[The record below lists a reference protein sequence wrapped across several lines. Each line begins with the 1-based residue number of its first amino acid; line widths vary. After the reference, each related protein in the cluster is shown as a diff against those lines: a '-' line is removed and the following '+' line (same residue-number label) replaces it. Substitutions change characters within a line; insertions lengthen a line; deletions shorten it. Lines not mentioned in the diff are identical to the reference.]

1 MCCRPIR
8 RAGAFA
14 ALKSDGSVVTWGT
27 ELYGGNSCPADL
39 QQVLQVCGSASAF
52 AALTLNGSLIA
63 WGHPFGG
70 GLAPS
75 LHDVFATFPSAELR
89 EVADGREESGGEG
102 PTGPGSP
109 EELIW
114 ENVRDASL
122 HETALKRTWQV
133 QVLLLSNLPRT
144 ASVVWYTTLRE
155 SAVASHRLQVAFASG
170 CLFLLSLALLCFHKL
185 CRTRPG
191 LVLTLEMV
199 TAAYTAL
206 ESIVWSHGQQE
217 MMASVLL
224 VYIVC
229 FFILRT
235 HPVPILL
242 QVVSFNLLLYM
253 PWTSMLISNP
263 FRVKLLLFSLW
274 LLFASTGYLTSFMR
288 KIHAVKTGAVG
299 EARTG
304 PRGCWPRLA
313 SSMDP
318 AVHGA
323 EIMAR
328 RLGLLWGEDVPLV
341 MFSSLPP
348 LLTASYAFWIRS
360 AQCFSGDK
368 TEDDRK
374 FEPVAFAVYA
384 DALLWLT
391 LVQCL
396 MAAATITLAS
406 THPLCA
412 LLGAAALLAGASLVA
427 VINSR
432 FDVKVL
438 IAWVLIIA
446 VVTAQMVCHTLD
458 YLHLF
463 QLLRPSARDHAQSL
477 ELSTP
482 SSHELEGHQTRM
494 EPGMPARWPQDSAQM
509 MKLSLKLSRLGPSSG
524 SRSSGPSS
532 EGPTEVHMPNGRR
545 STSKAAGTI
554 LAGSAV
560 AVVRHG
566 EREDTV
572 WNSLWYQKQ
581 HPYDCP
587 ITAEG
592 VRQARDI
599 AKSLH
604 ACSNFGIVVSSPYLR
619 CVQTAV
625 IIAERLG
632 LMVLLDHELGEVFG
646 RSVFS
651 DMSMFQDGV
660 ITPWR
665 SRRTL
670 YETMKQ
676 WKPEGCMNCKTPVQ
690 HVCWKRI
697 LGQPPVAGESLSD
710 ARKRYAR
717 RFLTYLARSRRA
729 EKNVVVVSHGH
740 MMEASA
746 PLRPSSG
753 VAAMEFRPE
762 RRAPGDFGDMKGITQ
777 DEISKLQK
785 AMKQKEFRDH
795 IDEYTRELLIDTA
808 SDGLSQQFLK
818 GHEEVSKDYKVMQRM
833 ACKGGQPMPMS
844 VRAEL
849 LKGQHRAPKKAPSR
863 DAITPAELKEMREN
877 TKRKKKTLSGV
888 PKEEEEDESKVEK
901 KKASPLEP
909 GRIRVPAHRL
919 IHSGHL
925 DLSDFMEVNG
935 RADPNLVNSIPR
947 FLRLVVELPTVKR
960 SSEIKMEVTSDNVVV
975 EVDGKFYLDM
985 PLPYEVNESS
995 GSAKFDKAKQ
1005 TLTLEL
1011 PVVPK
1016 MPKPEALAAARRLQG
1031 LHGNLVEEE
1040 KDLEGLE
1047 ELEDSRANSYFFGT
1061 GSEGLGYYR
1070 DLRQPRQRPRPRPP
1084 PQEVLDLPL
1093 VEEVVIVPAP
1103 LPEYARDFMETSSA
1117 LTTRLPADEV
1127 EVEQEEPELLHQ
1139 LGRQNLLLRIPLPH
1153 QSFADLRL
1161 SAVGRRLTIS
1171 FCTRSASASTAS
1183 TASRWRRRSLR
1194 RTLGGQVDL
1203 QQSYADVI
1211 GSKETS
1217 ELQVVL
1223 RKAIKEESWE
1233 SAFFRTNEPDRA
1245 EADEA
1250 VALGLAAAP
1259 ETEDAP
1265 TSTPSVAPEDSAP
1278 RAPEVDAADDAAPV
1292 EDSAELDVAQPMVQ
1306 DTTEASALRQVDASA
1321 AVQSAMVMGQ
1331 AVLLQNRLMYQL
1343 LPLPGCTSKTSH
1355 SKAPAWRG
1363 SVHVVPGLKVLPS
1376 TCSERVNHVPFCG
1389 GFLAQL
1395 TSRDG
1400 AEEGGLDS
1408 AQEEKLNRKHQPLEE
1423 KRKKFLTQL
1432 KVDRLTWEYIQHLL
1446 GELPDTA
1453 MVGRARSDSAG
1464 TAMTARTDASDPRT
1478 GARRVRMEHA
1488 RRQQAERAAT
1498 LEKANPI
1505 SLQSNP
1511 LLSRRQRM
1519 GRLGEEEAVDTAPAP
1534 VRGRLPLQNNPL
1546 LNRRPKLASPA
1557 ADGAEQKGVSLQS
1570 NPLLNR
1576 RPKADEAGVSLQ
1588 GNSLRQ
1594 NLAAQADADGR
1605 DRPPVPLQSN
1615 PLLMRRQ
1622 KLSEK
1627 TADAGASTSGRVREV
1642 SNS

>member
-1 MCCRPIR
+1 MNAKLCKRPEDVTPGSQCKVIDHSEDQH
-8 RAGAFA
+8 GCYKTA
-14 ALKSDGSVVTWGT
+14 AILGK
-27 ELYGGNSCPADL
+27 DL
-39 QQVLQVCGSASAF
+39 WISSTCEAK
-52 AALTLNGSLIA
+52 NGVRCM
-63 WGHPFGG
+63 
-70 GLAPS
+70 GLAVGGKLAEEKNLRIPIIVDLVGTPVIKGKKPMQDDS
-75 LHDVFATFPSAELR
+75 LAAVAAAIAIQGFPSAELR

-102 PTGPGSP
+102 TLFPAPGNLHRPHFDPTFQKSLEGGAVRGAASTSTSVYPADALLPVNGIHVGRSPSKKGDEDTLKNNESVVGEKDACGVGRVALRALSCMEHRGACSGGMDSGLGPTGPGSP

-114 ENVRDASL
+114 ENVRD
-122 HETALKRTWQV
+122 V

-253 PWTSMLISNP
+253 PWTSQSSEKGRIRMPTWWDLEGGMLISNP

-323 EIMAR
+323 EIMARSFRRAWSNAGCLWVGHLICLDLLGEMRDEQLWNCSTELMAPAISCGACLFTVIWGLEGRRSQR

-482 SSHELEGHQTRM
+482 SSHELEGSHLDGSRM
-494 EPGMPARWPQDSAQM
+494 SRIGSLPIFEKVTTARMPAPTSKAT
-509 MKLSLKLSRLGPSSG
+509 SSGLGPSSG

-572 WNSLWYQKQ
+572 WNSLWYQSDDAKQ

-740 MMEASA
+740 MMEA
-746 PLRPSSG
+746 
-753 VAAMEFRPE
+753 
-762 RRAPGDFGDMKGITQ
+762 
-777 DEISKLQK
+777 
-785 AMKQKEFRDH
+785 
-795 IDEYTRELLIDTA
+795 
-808 SDGLSQQFLK
+808 
-818 GHEEVSKDYKVMQRM
+818 
-833 ACKGGQPMPMS
+833 C
-844 VRAEL
+844 
-849 LKGQHRAPKKAPSR
+849 
-863 DAITPAELKEMREN
+863 
-877 TKRKKKTLSGV
+877 
-888 PKEEEEDESKVEK
+888 
-901 KKASPLEP
+901 
-909 GRIRVPAHRL
+909 
-919 IHSGHL
+919 
-925 DLSDFMEVNG
+925 
-935 RADPNLVNSIPR
+935 
-947 FLRLVVELPTVKR
+947 
-960 SSEIKMEVTSDNVVV
+960 
-975 EVDGKFYLDM
+975 
-985 PLPYEVNESS
+985 
-995 GSAKFDKAKQ
+995 
-1005 TLTLEL
+1005 
-1011 PVVPK
+1011 
-1016 MPKPEALAAARRLQG
+1016 
-1031 LHGNLVEEE
+1031 
-1040 KDLEGLE
+1040 
-1047 ELEDSRANSYFFGT
+1047 
-1061 GSEGLGYYR
+1061 
-1070 DLRQPRQRPRPRPP
+1070 
-1084 PQEVLDLPL
+1084 
-1093 VEEVVIVPAP
+1093 
-1103 LPEYARDFMETSSA
+1103 
-1117 LTTRLPADEV
+1117 
-1127 EVEQEEPELLHQ
+1127 
-1139 LGRQNLLLRIPLPH
+1139 
-1153 QSFADLRL
+1153 
-1161 SAVGRRLTIS
+1161 
-1171 FCTRSASASTAS
+1171 
-1183 TASRWRRRSLR
+1183 
-1194 RTLGGQVDL
+1194 
-1203 QQSYADVI
+1203 
-1211 GSKETS
+1211 
-1217 ELQVVL
+1217 
-1223 RKAIKEESWE
+1223 
-1233 SAFFRTNEPDRA
+1233 
-1245 EADEA
+1245 
-1250 VALGLAAAP
+1250 
-1259 ETEDAP
+1259 
-1265 TSTPSVAPEDSAP
+1265 
-1278 RAPEVDAADDAAPV
+1278 
-1292 EDSAELDVAQPMVQ
+1292 
-1306 DTTEASALRQVDASA
+1306 
-1321 AVQSAMVMGQ
+1321 
-1331 AVLLQNRLMYQL
+1331 
-1343 LPLPGCTSKTSH
+1343 
-1355 SKAPAWRG
+1355 
-1363 SVHVVPGLKVLPS
+1363 LKVLPS

-1408 AQEEKLNRKHQPLEE
+1408 AQEEKLKSDASSWESEEKDATDKDIHSAELASWIVKLFGIDLRPTAEWAPNQE

-1464 TAMTARTDASDPRT
+1464 TAMTARTDASDNSMYLF
-1478 GARRVRMEHA
+1478 RRPSFSESVAFSDTTDERMEHA

-1576 RPKADEAGVSLQ
+1576 RPKADEA
-1588 GNSLRQ
+1588 
-1594 NLAAQADADGR
+1594 DADGR

-1627 TADAGASTSGRVREV
+1627 TADAGASTSGAQWDASDVDDSIMTMASTTASSEEFMPRQRPSE
-1642 SNS
+1642 SASCQNAKADAGASTSGAAGASGDTESRATDG